1 MKKTLFLRTESGTV
15 VVPRLKNSSWLGRWA
30 FDIWLSRY
38 FKTNVEKS
46 TKTNW
51 AILSPR
57 SWEKMSTIFEVKTLI
72 EEDDIYRVVE

>member
-1 MKKTLFLRTESGTV
+1 MRKTLFLKTESGTV

-46 TKTNW
+46 
-51 AILSPR
+51 APR